1 MPQSKTAEPDWMQQ
15 EEQRADEL
23 AQTGQTSNP
32 DAPQLSRTTRA
43 PERMQKG
50 LYIQPKYAHAFED
63 FVTAQRR
70 AGKGMC
76 APELAEEMI
85 KDLLIK
91 YGADVSSL

>member
-1 MPQSKTAEPDWMQQ
+1 MPQRKPSEPEWMQ
-15 EEQRADEL
+15 EEEKRADDL
-23 AQTGQTSNP
+23 TQAGATTNP
-32 DAPQLSRTTRA
+32 KAPQLTRTTKA

-50 LYIQPKYAHAFED
+50 LYIQPRYAHAFED

-91 YGADVSSL
+91 YGADVSNL